1 MLRNSVLIFCLLI
14 LKASDAHSEQFVA
27 KVNRVIDG
35 DTVVVATDEGKSVR
49 IRMSDIDAPEKD
61 QPWGPEATQ
70 ALSVLIQDKTVLVI
84 AVDTDRYGR
93 VVATLFDADKNIN
106 RAMVEQGHAWVY
118 RRYLRDSSLLNLES
132 SARSQQIGLWHNASA
147 IEPRIWRR
155 SRSRSANR
163 GDSAV
168 DSQGFVKKSRSDICH
183 VEGSKYY
190 ARVKHF
196 QRFEALSDC
205 LAAGGRLPRTQ

>member
-1 MLRNSVLIFCLLI
+1 MFKTGALIFCLFI
-14 LKASDAHSEQFVA
+14 LKASDALAAQFIA
-27 KVNRVIDG
+27 KVNRVVDG
-35 DTVVVATDEGKSVR
+35 DTVVVTTGEGKSVR

-70 ALSVLIQDKTVLVI
+70 ALNVLIRDKTVLVI

-93 VVATLFDADKNIN
+93 VVATLFEADKNIN
-106 RAMVEQGHAWVY
+106 QAMVEQGHAWVY
-118 RRYLRDSSLLNLES
+118 RGYLRDSSLLNLES

-155 SRSRSANR
+155 SRNQATNQ
-163 GDSAV
+163 GDLAV
-168 DSQGFVKKSRSDICH
+168 DTQGFVKKSRSNICH
-183 VEGSKYY
+183 VNESKYY

-196 QRFEALSDC
+196 QRFETLNDC
-205 LAAGGRLPRTQ
+205 LAAGGRLPRG

>member
-1 MLRNSVLIFCLLI
+1 MLKTSALIFCLFI
-14 LKASDAHSEQFVA
+14 LRASDALAAQFIA

-35 DTVVVATDEGKSVR
+35 DTVVVTTDEGKSVR

-70 ALSVLIQDKTVLVI
+70 ALNVLIKDKTVLVI

-106 RAMVEQGHAWVY
+106 QVMVEQGHAWVY
-118 RRYLRDSSLLNLES
+118 RRYLRDTSLLDIES
-132 SARSQQIGLWHNASA
+132 SAKSGRIGLWRNTMA

-155 SRSRSANR
+155 SRNQSA
-163 GDSAV
+163 
-168 DSQGFVKKSRSDICH
+168 FM
-183 VEGSKYY
+183 
-190 ARVKHF
+190 
-196 QRFEALSDC
+196 
-205 LAAGGRLPRTQ
+205 

>member
-70 ALSVLIQDKTVLVI
+70 ALCVLIQDKTVLVI

-118 RRYLRDSSLLNLES
+118 RRYLRDTSLLNIES
-132 SARSQQIGLWHNASA
+132 SAKSEQIGLWHNEMA

-155 SRSRSANR
+155 SRNQSVNQ
-163 GDSAV
+163 GDLAV
-168 DSQGFVKKSRSDICH
+168 DTQGFVKKSRSNICH
-183 VEGSKYY
+183 VKESKYY
-190 ARVKHF
+190 AQVKHF

-205 LAAGGRLPRTQ
+205 LAAGGRLPKG